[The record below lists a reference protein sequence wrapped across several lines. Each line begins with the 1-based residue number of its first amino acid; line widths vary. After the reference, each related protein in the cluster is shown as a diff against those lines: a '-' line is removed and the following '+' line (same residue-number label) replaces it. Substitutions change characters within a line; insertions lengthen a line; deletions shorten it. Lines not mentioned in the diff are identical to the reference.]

1 MSDYV
6 ITADNHVLAMSAAN
20 PAVATVPQNTR
31 IRFETKDCFSNVI
44 QSEDMPFTKVSWDNI
59 NPATGPVAIDG
70 AEPGDILKV
79 DILDIQIADKG
90 VVAAA
95 PGFGDMPESVDT
107 VTRIVELKDNKAVFA
122 WPMKGGGSLK
132 RELPI
137 RPMIGVIGVAPK
149 DGEVPTGTPDAHGG
163 NMDCKRM
170 VKGATLYLPVN
181 APGALF
187 ATGDVHAIMGDG
199 EVVVTGLEIPAMIT
213 LSFSVI
219 KGKKLPTPMLV
230 EGGQVMTL
238 ASAKL
243 LDEAASLATRN
254 MQTFLTDEVG
264 MDKTGAAMLL
274 SMEGDLAICQV
285 VDPLKTARMEVSLD
299 VLKEAGYKMP

>member
-1 MSDYV
+1 MSEYV
-6 ITADNHVLAMSAAN
+6 ITADKHVLAMSADN

-44 QSEDMPFTKVSWDNI
+44 QSEDMPFTQVSWDCI
-59 NPATGPVAIDG
+59 NPATGPVAVEG

-79 DILDIQIADKG
+79 QILDIQIADKG

-107 VTRIVELKDNKAVFA
+107 VTRIVPVKDGKAIFT
-122 WPMKGGGSLK
+122 WPTRNGEVT
-132 RELPI
+132 RALPV
-137 RPMIGVIGVAPK
+137 RPMIGVIGVAPA
-149 DGEVPTGTPDAHGG
+149 GEAVPTGTPDSHGG
-163 NMDCKRM
+163 NMDCKRI

-181 APGALF
+181 VPGALF
-187 ATGDVHAIMGDG
+187 STGDVHAVMGDG
-199 EVVVTGLEIPAMIT
+199 EVVVTGLEIPAMVT
-213 LSFSVI
+213 LSFTVI
-219 KGKKLPTPMLV
+219 KNKKLPTPMLV

-243 LDEAASLATRN
+243 LDDAASMATRN
-254 MQTFLTDEVG
+254 MQAFLVDELG
-264 MDKTGAAMLL
+264 MDRTAAGMLL

-285 VDPLKTARMEVSLD
+285 VDPLKTARMEISADIL
-299 VLKEAGYKMP
+299 EACGYTMP